1 MQIEDYDYPDAYAP
15 DPRASQRVAAAKRAQ
30 PGRPTHDTEPI
41 APLKLNARRY
51 VPFGIG
57 ALVLIV
63 LMIGAA
69 SYQLGRLPTA
79 TPLAITPGPSTAA
92 FLAAP
97 TPSPAATTAPTAT
110 PRTIGAYAAPDG
122 LLLGQIEEDREIIP
136 VAHYGSAW
144 VQADVH
150 GSGRV
155 WLRAQDVPDVAI
167 TGPDLA
173 PVAAQPPQTGRGP
186 NVSNEWTPPVPP
198 AAAPAKGSKPADDR
212 AARHAA
218 ARLRNQQQPAHGSK

>member
-1 MQIEDYDYPDAYAP
+1 MDLHDYDYPDAYAP
-15 DPRASQRVAAAKRAQ
+15 DPRASQRVAAQQRAQ

-186 NVSNEWTPPVPP
+186 NVSNEWTPPAPV
-198 AAAPAKGSKPADDR
+198 AAPAFGSKPADDR